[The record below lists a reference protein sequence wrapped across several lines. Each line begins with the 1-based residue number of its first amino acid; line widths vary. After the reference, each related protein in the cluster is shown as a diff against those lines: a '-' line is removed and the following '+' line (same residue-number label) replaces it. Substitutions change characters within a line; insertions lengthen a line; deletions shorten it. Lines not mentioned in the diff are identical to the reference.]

1 MAAFFLAA
9 LMASAQPLPVI
20 KVEAVPGK
28 GFAATVAEIDADQ
41 YNPVVDRIKIL
52 AEQRC
57 GVKKVRFGRYFFDN
71 QIDVERGVTVIKDF
85 RQAFSCYD
93 PATDP
98 YKPVPADWKASA
110 AETTAA
116 TRFAQ
121 RFVDNLDAGN
131 AAMLVKLMD
140 PSLETTAA
148 EMKRFSDEAKMHQ
161 TGTGEFSLRLDGW
174 LKNPPDASY
183 PGAYAFFAVLSS
195 HPGIAGTCGGI
206 LLYRLRE
213 GEYQISQY
221 DVRYISQALIDDEGY
236 SDEELNRLCQR

>member
-1 MAAFFLAA
+1 MTGFFLAA
-9 LMASAQPLPVI
+9 LMASAQPLPAI

-28 GFAATVAEIDADQ
+28 GFAATVAKIDADQ
-41 YNPVVDRIKIL
+41 YNPVVDRIKML

-57 GVKKVRFGRYFFDN
+57 GTKKVRFGRYFFDN
-71 QIDVERGVTVIKDF
+71 QIDIERGVTIIKDF

-110 AETTAA
+110 TETTAA

-140 PSLETTAA
+140 PSLETTAT

-161 TGTGEFSLRLDGW
+161 TGPGEFSVRLDGW
-174 LKNPPDASY
+174 LNNPPDASY
-183 PGAYAFFAVLSS
+183 PGAYAYFAVLSS

-206 LLYRLRE
+206 LLYRLRD

-221 DVRYISQALIDDEGY
+221 DVRYISQSLIDDEGY
-236 SDEELNRLCQR
+236 SDEELDRLCQR

>member
-1 MAAFFLAA
+1 MTAFLLAA
-9 LMASAQPLPVI
+9 LMASAQPLPPI
-20 KVEAVPGK
+20 KVEVVAGK
-28 GFAATVAEIDADQ
+28 GFAATVMKIDANQ
-41 YNPVVDRIKIL
+41 YDAVVDRIKIL

-57 GVKKVRFGRYFFDN
+57 GTKKARLGRYFFDN
-71 QIDVERGVTVIKDF
+71 QIDVERGVTIIRDF

-110 AETTAA
+110 AETEAA

-131 AAMLVKLMD
+131 TMILNKMLD
-140 PSLETTAA
+140 PALEVTPT
-148 EMKRFSDEAKMHQ
+148 EMKRFIDEAKVYQ
-161 TGTGEFSLRLDGW
+161 TGAGEFSPRLDGW
-174 LKNPPDASY
+174 LNNPEGASY
-183 PGAYAFFAVLSS
+183 PGAYAYFAVLST
-195 HPGIAGTCGGI
+195 HPGIVGTCGGI

-221 DVRYISQALIDDEGY
+221 DVRYISQRLVDEEGF
-236 SDEELNRLCQR
+236 SDEELDRLCKR

>member
-1 MAAFFLAA
+1 MTAFFLAA
-9 LMASAQPLPVI
+9 LMASVQPLPPI

-28 GFAATVAEIDADQ
+28 GFAATVAKIDADQ
-41 YNPVVDRIKIL
+41 YDPVVDRIKIL

-57 GVKKVRFGRYFFDN
+57 GTKKARFGRYFFENKVDTA
-71 QIDVERGVTVIKDF
+71 RGVTVIENF

-131 AAMLVKLMD
+131 STLLATMMD
-140 PSLETTAA
+140 PALETTPT
-148 EMKRFSDEAKMHQ
+148 EMKRFSDEAKMYQ
-161 TGTGEFSLRLDGW
+161 TGPGEFTLRLDGW
-174 LKNPPDASY
+174 LNNPPDAIY
-183 PGAYAFFAVLSS
+183 PGAYAYFAVLSS
-195 HPGIAGTCGGI
+195 HPGIVGTCGGI
-206 LLYRLRE
+206 LLYRLRD
-213 GEYQISQY
+213 GVYQISQY
-221 DVRYISQALIDDEGY
+221 DVRYVSQRLVDEEGY
-236 SDEELNRLCQR
+236 SDEQLNRLCQR